1 MKEES
6 GNEVNGQHDED
17 VKMEDAGPQNV
28 EYVSEQLDVKD
39 PSLEA
44 FSNVLYPKH
53 EFARA
58 ALHLWVLCQVMA

>member
-6 GNEVNGQHDED
+6 SNEVNGQHDED

-44 FSNVLYPKH
+44 FSNV
-53 EFARA
+53 FARFQ
-58 ALHLWVLCQVMA
+58 LPPETTTVCGHP